1 MVLNANQI
9 LQNMDYYV
17 RKIIRGSKERGNY
30 SVNIPISIVRE
41 LEFHDCKVTIKV
53 KGRELRI
60 SKVGEKTDD
69 VIYDEDILI

>member
-1 MVLNANQI
+1 M
-9 LQNMDYYV
+9 
-17 RKIIRGSKERGNY
+17 RKSKHKEEY
-30 SVNIPISIVRE
+30 AINIPIAIVRE
-41 LEFHDCKVTIKV
+41 LQLQDSKVTIKV

>member
-1 MVLNANQI
+1 
-9 LQNMDYYV
+9 MDYYT
-17 RKIIRGSKERGNY
+17 RKIVRRNKQKCEY
-30 SVNIPISIVRE
+30 TVNIPADIVRE